1 MAKITI
7 PAIEQSS
14 ENLESLSATNPY
26 LSADGL
32 VNVAALNKLNTRI
45 AAANKK
51 IGGATLVRG
60 VMKPTKRESPIFY
73 SAKPLVP
80 YSASLDKKND
90 HKYKTVRGQQI
101 KSRTKMPAEG
111 ARTRM
116 SIVLQGTF
124 VGIEDKALLAEIR
137 KATTAIGSHNKKA
150 EKVVGK
156 VKVEKTKI
164 RDAANKEFDANVD
177 AVKAILLAGGIKE
190 ANIVVG
196 TSMFGKVVHVKL
208 PNGGVVSIGKSDE
221 TKLRAAKKTAAAPAA
236 PAAAAK
242 PARTPRAAAKP
253 TRTVKKVAAPA
264 RKPAAR
270 RPTAK

>member
-7 PAIEQSS
+7 PASEAAALEQY
-14 ENLESLSATNPY
+14 EQTLESVSATNPY
-26 LSADGL
+26 LSADGQ
-32 VNVAALNKLNTRI
+32 VNIAALNKLNTRI

-51 IGGATLVRG
+51 LGGATLVRG
-60 VMKPTKRESPIFY
+60 VMKPIKRESPIFY
-73 SAKPLVP
+73 TAKPMVP

-90 HKYKTVRGQQI
+90 HKYKTLRGQQI

-124 VGIEDKALLAEIR
+124 VGIQDKALLAEIR

-208 PNGGVVSIGKSDE
+208 PNGGVVSIGKSDD
-221 TKLRAAKKTAAAPAA
+221 TKLRAAKKSAKEPVAPPSAGAASMRSSR
-236 PAAAAK
+236 K
-242 PARTPRAAAKP
+242 
-253 TRTVKKVAAPA
+253 APA
-264 RKPAAR
+264 RKLTPARKPVSR